1 MQVRERMRLL
11 FVVPYVPN
19 PVRVRPYEFIRAL
32 RRAGDGITLAT
43 VWTTDDEKRDIESL
57 KALGVEILAQ
67 PMPAWRSATNSAL
80 ALPSSTPLQSV
91 YSWHPVQAQ
100 RTVDAAMSGRF
111 DAVHVEHLR
120 GSRYGVA
127 ILEAMAAA
135 PTKRIPV
142 VWDSVDCISYLFEQ
156 AAQSSKS
163 LKGRMMTRLELGRTR
178 KYEGTVLHRFDCTL
192 VTSSVDKQAL
202 LQLATDYGVPHGLS
216 PALPDDLIEVVPNGV
231 DLNTFLFADRKERA
245 PARIVFSGK
254 MSYHANVTAA
264 VYLVK
269 EIMPKVWVQRPD
281 AEVWIVGKDPTAE
294 VSALA
299 TPPDGES
306 GSRVVVTGAVPE
318 MRSYIAGATIAVA
331 PLLYGAGIQN
341 KVLEAMACGTPVV
354 ATPQASQ
361 SLAARPGVELLVAP
375 DAVGFAG
382 ALIELLQ
389 SPERCAQMGLA
400 GRAFVERE
408 HSWGHAADHLHA
420 IYDRCATRLRAAVTE
435 SM

>member
-1 MQVRERMRLL
+1 MRLL

-32 RRAGDGITLAT
+32 RRAGDSITLAT
-43 VWTTDDEKRDIESL
+43 VWTTDDEKRDIERL

-100 RTVDAAMSGRF
+100 RTVDAAMSGKF

-127 ILEAMAAA
+127 ILEAMTAA

-156 AAQSSKS
+156 AAQSSSS

-178 KYEGTVLHRFDCTL
+178 KYEGTVLRRFDCTL

-202 LQLATDYGVPHGLS
+202 LQLATAYGVPSG
-216 PALPDDLIEVVPNGV
+216 ALESPDDLVEVVPNGV
-231 DLNTFLFADRKERA
+231 DLNTFAFADCNGRE

-264 VYLVK
+264 VHLVK
-269 EIMPKVWVQRPD
+269 EIMPQVWAQRPD

-299 TPPDGES
+299 TPSDGES
-306 GSRVVVTGAVPE
+306 RSRVVVTGAVPE

-361 SLAARPGVELLVAP
+361 SLTAQPGVELMVAP
-375 DAVGFAG
+375 DAVTFAN

-389 SPERCAQMGLA
+389 SPDRRMQMGLA

-408 HSWGHAADHLHA
+408 HSWTHAAEHLHT
-420 IYDRCATRLRAAVTE
+420 IYERCAARLRVAAAT
-435 SM
+435 